1 MRSSARSNVPCAS
14 SKSTCNSIFGLTN
27 FARFGY
33 ASPMSEL
40 GAVLFDLDDTLHDD
54 TYAFTTA
61 AEEVAAEVAAEHGID
76 ALALKRA
83 YIAEAEGFWHRL
95 TAVELRSKL
104 SQLRATMWGNALRTV
119 GLNDV
124 HLAERSAANYNVYR
138 KRYFALF
145 PGALDLLRELKAA
158 GMKLGLV
165 TNGMSE
171 THREKIA
178 LLQIAEYFDAI
189 FLADEVGM
197 VKPDPLLFAH
207 ACRTLGGAPAH
218 AAMVGDRYDRDIRG
232 AIEAG
237 LFTIWLNVRDEELPP
252 GATPPDATCSSIV
265 DAGRILLE
273 PAGVS

>member
-1 MRSSARSNVPCAS
+1 MPRRDLSV
-14 SKSTCNSIFGLTN
+14 
-27 FARFGY
+27 
-33 ASPMSEL
+33 
-40 GAVLFDLDDTLHDD
+40 VLFDLDDTLHDD
-54 TYAFTTA
+54 TYAYSNA
-61 AEEVAAEVAAEHGID
+61 AEEVAREVAAEHGID
-76 ALALKRA
+76 ALALKAA
-83 YIAEAEGFWHRL
+83 YIAESEGFWHRL
-95 TAVELRSKL
+95 SPLDLKVKL
-104 SQLRATMWGNALRTV
+104 ANLRASMWQTALESV
-119 GLNDV
+119 GVEDSGLAQRS
-124 HLAERSAANYNVYR
+124 AERYSAYR
-138 KRYFALF
+138 TKYFMLF
-145 PGALDLLRELKAA
+145 PGAIDVLRSLRER
-158 GMKLGLV
+158 GIKLGIV
-165 TNGMSE
+165 TNGLSE

-178 LLQIAEYFDAI
+178 VLQISEYFDAI
-189 FLADEVGM
+189 FLSDEVGM